1 MKNQVFMYN
10 NARFFSNF
18 KPLSDDE
25 GENLSVEQKRKTY
38 TPYDPDRAEPDIDP
52 EDFKRMQGNIHKF
65 S

>member
-1 MKNQVFMYN
+1 MKNQIFAYN

-25 GENLSVEQKRKTY
+25 GESLNVRTRKTY

-52 EDFKRMQGNIHKF
+52 EDFKRM
-65 S
+65 

>member
-1 MKNQVFMYN
+1 MFVFN

-25 GENLSVEQKRKTY
+25 GESIVEQKRKTY

-52 EDFKRMQGNIHKF
+52 EDFKRMQQNIGKF